1 MTGKLENR
9 KIAILMTDGF
19 EEEEFTKPQEALQQ
33 AGAITEVIADKTGKV
48 KAWNHTN
55 WGGEY
60 KVDKTLNE
68 VNSEDYNGLLLPGG
82 VLNPDTLRQDDLKK
96 VIRLR
101 SDPEGRKIALLVL
114 VGTVPALIGLPLR
127 DQIEGLQ
134 EDVTKVGVA
143 VIATGVILVIGQAF
157 ARGTRQLIEGRIPD
171 AIVVGVAQAFAL
183 IPGISRSGT
192 TISAG
197 NTQGFEPTQAARF
210 SFLLGIPAIA
220 GAGLLSLPD
229 LFESGTFGL
238 ELVVAMVVAA
248 VSGYLAI
255 AFLLAMLR
263 HVGLIPFAI
272 YCFVVGGLTV
282 AFL

>member
-1 MTGKLENR
+1 VLAAIIWGLVQGLTEFLPISSSGHLVIVPEFLDAMGMD
-9 KIAILMTDGF
+9 IAPPSLAVSAVLHLGT
-19 EEEEFTKPQEALQQ
+19 L
-33 AGAITEVIADKTGKV
+33 IA
-48 KAWNHTN
+48 
-55 WGGEY
+55 
-60 KVDKTLNE
+60 
-68 VNSEDYNGLLLPGG
+68 
-82 VLNPDTLRQDDLKK
+82 VLIYFRDDLKK